1 MTDQSVSSRLRT
13 VFELALQD
21 YEINTKISLA
31 NHPLVQK
38 LENCHSI
45 ESITTLLQHQAGT
58 FGEFQGRDRIIKSI
72 GSTVSFLYKLSAT
85 AALGNVIGLVRQK
98 TLMTVFH
105 IFDIHLQ
112 AFPPAEALRTALGV
126 LLAVCLS

>member
-1 MTDQSVSSRLRT
+1 MTDQSVSSRLRML
-13 VFELALQD
+13 FELALED

-31 NHPLVQK
+31 SHPLAQE

-45 ESITTLLQHQAGT
+45 DSITTFLHDQARA

-72 GSTVSFLYKLSAT
+72 KRTVSFLYKLSST
-85 AALGNVIGLVRQK
+85 IALSDGIGLVRQK
-98 TLMTVFH
+98 SQMMLFH
-105 IFDIHLQ
+105 VFDIHLQ

-126 LLAVCLS
+126 LLTVCHS